1 MILSRSQ
8 FLLRCLA
15 PLVLLCSG
23 GAAPGLAAQEPTLK
37 DALRNVAAYV
47 ANFQRQLST
56 IVAEETYVQEI
67 KHQQT
72 ALGHPILLP
81 RRLRSDLMLV
91 RPANADRYVEFRD
104 VFEVDGSPVR
114 DRDERLTR
122 MLNDPGAGD
131 SLSAIIRESARYNIG
146 NIERNVNTP
155 LLALQFLDAASQSR
169 FTFKREL
176 RSAPVLRDSS
186 ARVVT
191 DAPLFKVST
200 ETWIVAYQERR
211 RNTIVRT
218 PRGDDLPARGR
229 FWINPESGAVLMS
242 ELVIQGG
249 DLTATI
255 TVSYQSEPL
264 MGFLVPVEMRE
275 TYIALR
281 ERVEGRA
288 TYGRFRSLK

>member
-1 MILSRSQ
+1 MAA
-8 FLLRCLA
+8 LLVACLIA
-15 PLVLLCSG
+15 SVS
-23 GAAPGLAAQEPTLK
+23 ADQEPTLD
-37 DALRNVAAYV
+37 DALRHAATYV
-47 ANFQRQLST
+47 ASFQRQLST
-56 IVAEETYVQEI
+56 IVAEESYVQEI

-72 ALGHPILLP
+72 ALGNPILLP
-81 RRLRSDLMLV
+81 RRLRSDLMLL

-114 DRDERLTR
+114 DRDDRLTR
-122 MLNDPGAGD
+122 LLSDPSAGD
-131 SLSAIIRESARYNIG
+131 KLSAIIRESARYNIG
-146 NIERNVNTP
+146 HIERNVNTP
-155 LLALQFLDAASQSR
+155 LLPLQFLAAAYQPR

-186 ARVVT
+186 SRVIA
-191 DAPLFKVST
+191 DAPVFKVST

-218 PRGDDLPARGR
+218 PMGADLPACGR
-229 FWINPESGAVLMS
+229 FWINPDTGAVLVS

-249 DLTATI
+249 DVTATI

-275 TYIALR
+275 TYVALR

-288 TYGRFRSLK
+288 TYGRFRPLK

>member
-1 MILSRSQ
+1 MVFIARHSMAVLAVP
-8 FLLRCLA
+8 CLIA
-15 PLVLLCSG
+15 S
-23 GAAPGLAAQEPTLK
+23 ASADQEPSLD
-37 DALRNVAAYV
+37 DALRHAATYV

-56 IVAEETYVQEI
+56 IVAEESYVQEI

-72 ALGHPILLP
+72 ALGNPILLP

-91 RPANADRYVEFRD
+91 RPDNADRYVEFRD

-114 DRDERLTR
+114 DRDDRLTR
-122 MLNDPGAGD
+122 LLNDPSAGD
-131 SLSAIIRESARYNIG
+131 KLSVIIRESARYNIG
-146 NIERNVNTP
+146 NIQRNVNTP
-155 LLALQFLDAASQSR
+155 LLPLQFLDAANQPR
-169 FTFKREL
+169 FTFKRER

-186 ARVVT
+186 SREIT
-191 DAPLFKVST
+191 DAPVFKVST

-218 PRGDDLPARGR
+218 PMGDDLPARGR
-229 FWINPESGAVLMS
+229 FWINPDTGAVLVS

-249 DLTATI
+249 DVTATI

-275 TYIALR
+275 TYVALR

-288 TYGRFRSLK
+288 TYGRFRTLK

>member
-1 MILSRSQ
+1 MAVLAVP
-8 FLLRCLA
+8 CLIA
-15 PLVLLCSG
+15 S
-23 GAAPGLAAQEPTLK
+23 ASADQEPSLN
-37 DALRNVAAYV
+37 DALRHAATYV

-56 IVAEETYVQEI
+56 IVAEESYVQEI

-72 ALGHPILLP
+72 ALGNPILLP

-91 RPANADRYVEFRD
+91 RPDNAERYVEFRD

-114 DRDERLTR
+114 DRDDRLTR
-122 MLNDPGAGD
+122 LLNDPSAGD
-131 SLSAIIRESARYNIG
+131 KLSVIIRESARYNIG
-146 NIERNVNTP
+146 NIQRNVNTP
-155 LLALQFLDAASQSR
+155 LLPLQFLAAANQPR
-169 FTFKREL
+169 FSFKRER

-186 ARVVT
+186 SREIT
-191 DAPLFKVST
+191 DAPVFKVST

-218 PRGDDLPARGR
+218 PMGDDLPARGR
-229 FWINPESGAVLMS
+229 FWINPDTGAVLVS

-275 TYIALR
+275 TYVALR

-288 TYGRFRSLK
+288 TYGRFRTLK

>member
-1 MILSRSQ
+1 MAALALVCGIPSASASQ
-8 FLLRCLA
+8 
-15 PLVLLCSG
+15 
-23 GAAPGLAAQEPTLK
+23 EITLK
-37 DALRNVAAYV
+37 DALRRAATYV
-47 ANFQRQLST
+47 ASFQRQLST

-72 ALGHPILLP
+72 ALGSPILLP

-91 RPANADRYVEFRD
+91 RPPNSDRYVEFRD

-114 DRDERLTR
+114 DRDDRLTR
-122 MLNDPGAGD
+122 LLNDPDAGD
-131 SLSAIIRESARYNIG
+131 KLGAIIRESARYNIG

-155 LLALQFLDAASQSR
+155 LMSLQFLEAANQSR

-186 ARVVT
+186 SREIT
-191 DAPLFKVST
+191 DAPVFRVST

-211 RNTIVRT
+211 DQTIVRT
-218 PRGDDLPARGR
+218 PMGDDLPARGR
-229 FWINPESGAVLMS
+229 FWINPDTGAVLVS

-249 DLTATI
+249 DVTATI

-275 TYIALR
+275 TYVALR

-288 TYGRFRSLK
+288 TYGRFRPLK

>member
-1 MILSRSQ
+1 MAGLAVA
-8 FLLRCLA
+8 CLA
-15 PLVLLCSG
+15 GS
-23 GAAPGLAAQEPTLK
+23 ASASQEPSLN
-37 DALRNVAAYV
+37 DALRHAATYV

-72 ALGHPILLP
+72 ALGNPILLP

-91 RPANADRYVEFRD
+91 RPDAAERYVEFRD
-104 VFEVDGSPVR
+104 VFEVDGSQVR
-114 DRDERLTR
+114 DREDRLTR
-122 MLNDPGAGD
+122 LLNDPAAGD
-131 SLSAIIRESARYNIG
+131 KLSALIRESARYNIG
-146 NIERNVNTP
+146 HIERNVNTP
-155 LLALQFLDAASQSR
+155 LLPLQFLAAAYQPR

-186 ARVVT
+186 SRVIT
-191 DAPLFKVST
+191 DAPLFRVST
-200 ETWIVAYQERR
+200 ETWVIAYQERR

-218 PRGDDLPARGR
+218 PIGDDLPARGR
-229 FWINPESGAVLMS
+229 FWINPDTGAVLVS

-249 DLTATI
+249 DVTATI

-275 TYIALR
+275 TYVALR

-288 TYGRFRSLK
+288 TYGRFRTLK